1 MADFTEIIQEI
12 NTNIPDNNTQSITAA
27 KLRTTLIDLTNT
39 IDNQQDSFET
49 TINNT
54 LDNFVVDSLV
64 SDDTDKSLSAKQ
76 GQELKNRAF
85 TLPFVG
91 NGNTSVSYKIYCYAG
106 HKYRIYP
113 SRTDVDFSGIT
124 YTSSTYVL
132 LGIYNYDENGDNAET
147 LYSRGCNNKTSP
159 YDTYYDVTATQNGYI
174 GIIMRATVG
183 EEVTFIVTDITE
195 STEIYQYIDTNI
207 QPMQTYLYGDIV
219 DIDNLVDTKGAFYNV
234 PLSQSNISWRSI
246 GYTISHSKGI
256 GITRFANLTSEGYDT
271 VIVTANNDWDAY
283 VTFTNASGDELGGD
297 KSLTT
302 LLNNNLISN
311 VHTETAAFLVPAG
324 STKQFSIP
332 QDCINILFTGINYG
346 QTEPAAPT
354 SSPWRIPSKV
364 QMAKSNDLGLVA
376 DMQIVKS
383 EIEEIKNTEQSNY
396 EYVKV
401 DPRQYPLSIY
411 LITSYGTIYYT
422 GDYYS
427 VEIPLYEAKS
437 VKIKSLG
444 EARFNFLKEKLESGT
459 IQPATG
465 YNNLY
470 RTQTPNTLEEYA
482 VPEDAKYL
490 YLYIGSLSRYIYSK
504 NSYTPEYIEINSKK
518 YVSNSQNVGFEE
530 GRIGLDGFVHYDSKY
545 ATTGF
550 IDCNRGFYLKL
561 NDEYEVYS
569 ASLYDM
575 TGQLVSYN
583 YLPETD
589 YYFSYAFWLQDYSFY
604 SIAYCIPYQVRVVC
618 RRRDGGDIEHLENIA
633 KSFVYLN
640 DTRLHLE
647 TPDFGLQ
654 YYTNFRNRIRQLSAC
669 MFNPQGW
676 MPTTTTKSEVDGHP
690 LYNMNRQYFRKNQL
704 RAGVGYS
711 ANLEYSKA
719 VGMEV
724 GLKTYLTAIADKYS
738 LVYTEKLNSNTSDYN
753 ISYTIRSNESAVN
766 YYGIVCSSL
775 VGYALNMKMFYRA
788 DFYKDAKVPNTSLV
802 NNATGQNVKVG
813 DLVWNDGHISV
824 ISEIFD
830 DEQGNRKFIV
840 WSEQTKPSPYICA
853 ITPEEFDNRLAHY
866 NYGQPNSEIQVLRFN
881 NWEQVDTPY
890 NFAEDAEI
898 DINDFYTQSP
908 IYEPLEDVQSFAGDY
923 AVFTIGTPLFFT
935 VNISKGYTKMEIFDS
950 NGDLYGQP
958 IDITELTPNEF
969 YWGYNDFG
977 KLNYSSNDLVAGVY
991 TARLSN
997 ADGTIVSPVTHFEM
1011 VAMTFNVEK
1020 KTDESNQTYY
1030 HCTFSCS
1037 SNATPYLLRREDS
1050 AGQNVANTGTTHPYL
1065 ILDGT
1070 ETSADVYWNINTSY
1084 KYIKLFCKGN
1094 YGVAVTKFDA
1104 YNNA

>member
-1 MADFTEIIQEI
+1 MANFDNIIEEI
-12 NTNIPDNNTQSITAA
+12 NTNLPDNTSQSITAA

-39 IDNQQDSFET
+39 IDTVQDNFEGD
-49 TINNT
+49 INNT
-54 LDNFVVDSLV
+54 LENFVVDSLI
-64 SDDTDKSLSAKQ
+64 SNDTDKSLSANQ
-76 GQELKNRAF
+76 GQELKNRSF

-91 NGNTSVSYKIYCYAG
+91 AGNTSQSYNVYCYSG

-132 LGIYNYDENGDNAET
+132 LGIYNYDENLENAVT

-159 YDTYYDVTATQNGYI
+159 YETYYDVTATQNGYL
-174 GIIMRATVG
+174 GIIMRATYG
-183 EEVTFIVTDITE
+183 EEVKFIVTDITE
-195 STEIYQYIDTNI
+195 STEIYQYIDTNV
-207 QPMQTYLYGDIV
+207 QPMQEDLYGDVIT
-219 DIDNLVDTKGAFYNV
+219 IDNLVDNKGAFYNV
-234 PLSQSNISWRSI
+234 PLSPSNISWNNINTDVSR
-246 GYTISHSKGI
+246 TLGI
-256 GITRFANLTSEGYDT
+256 GLTRFANLTSEGYDT

-283 VTFTNASGDELGGD
+283 VTFANADSDNLGGD

-302 LLNNNLISN
+302 LLNNHLISN
-311 VHTETAAFLVPAG
+311 VHSETAAFLVPAG
-324 STKQFSIP
+324 ETKQFSIP
-332 QDCINILFTGINYG
+332 SDCINIIFTGINYG

-354 SSPWRIPSKV
+354 SSPWRRPSKV
-364 QMAKSNDLGLVA
+364 QMAKSSSLGLVT

-383 EIEEIKNTEQSNY
+383 EIEEIKSSEQSNY

-401 DPRQYPLSIY
+401 DPRHYPYSAY
-411 LITSYGTIYYT
+411 LITSSGGIYNQ
-422 GDYYS
+422 GDYFS

-437 VKIKSLG
+437 IKIKSFG
-444 EARFNFLKEKLESGT
+444 ETRFNFLKEPLESGT
-459 IQPATG
+459 VQPATG
-465 YNNLY
+465 YNSVY
-470 RTQTPNTLEEYA
+470 STQLPNTLEEYL

-490 YLYIGSLSRYIYSK
+490 YIYIGSISRYMYSK
-504 NSYTPEYIEINSKK
+504 NGYTPEYIEINSKK
-518 YVSNSQNVGFEE
+518 YISNSQNVGFEE

-575 TGQLVSYN
+575 TGKIVSYN

-604 SIAYCIPYQVRVVC
+604 SIAYSIPYQVRVVC
-618 RRRDGGDIEHLENIA
+618 RRKDGENIEHKENIA

-640 DTRLHLE
+640 DSRLHLE
-647 TPDFGLQ
+647 TPDFGMQ
-654 YYTNFRNRIRQLSAC
+654 YYNNFRSRMRQLTAC

-676 MPTTTTKSEVDGHP
+676 MLTTTTNTSVDGHP
-690 LYNMNRQYFRKNQL
+690 LYNMNKQYFRKNQL

-711 ANLEYSKA
+711 SNYEYSKA

-724 GLKTYLTAIADKYS
+724 SLKTYLTAIADKYS
-738 LVYTEKLNSNTSDYN
+738 LVYTENLSKNTSDYN
-753 ISYTIRSNESAVN
+753 ISYTTRSNTAAVN

-788 DFYKDAKVPNTSLV
+788 DYWKNAKVPNTSIV
-802 NNATGQNVKVG
+802 QNANGNNVKVG
-813 DLVWNDGHISV
+813 DLIWNTGHISV
-824 ISEIFD
+824 ISEIYD

-866 NYGQPNSEIQVLRFN
+866 NYGTQNSTIQVLRFS
-881 NWEQVDTPY
+881 NWEQVNTPY
-890 NFAEDAEI
+890 NFDSDTDI
-898 DINDFYTQSP
+898 DIDSFFNQNY
-908 IYEPLEDVQSFAGDY
+908 INEPLKDVQTFAGDY

-950 NGDLYGQP
+950 ENNLVDT
-958 IDITELTPNEF
+958 IDITSLTPNE
-969 YWGYNDFG
+969 YYSGYTDFG
-977 KLNYSSNDLVAGVY
+977 KLNYTSNDLVGGTY

-997 ADGTIVSPVTHFEM
+997 EDGTILSEVTHFEM
-1011 VAMTFNVEK
+1011 VGMSLNVVK
-1020 KTDESNQTYY
+1020 DGSDYI
-1030 HCTFSCS
+1030 CTFSYS
-1037 SNATPYLLRREDS
+1037 SNATPYLLRRENS
-1050 AGQNVANTGTTHPYL
+1050 EGFNVSETSTLSPYL
-1065 ILDGT
+1065 LLDGT
-1070 ETSADVYWNINTSY
+1070 ETTATVSWDITSSY
-1084 KYIKLFCKGN
+1084 KYIKLFCKGH
-1094 YGVAVTKFDA
+1094 YGTAVTKFNA
-1104 YNNA
+1104 YNL